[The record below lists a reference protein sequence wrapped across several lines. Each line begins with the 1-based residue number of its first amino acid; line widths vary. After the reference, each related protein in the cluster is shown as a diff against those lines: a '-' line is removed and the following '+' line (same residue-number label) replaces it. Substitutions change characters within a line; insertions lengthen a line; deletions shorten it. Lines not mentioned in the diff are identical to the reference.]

1 MKIVLAL
8 ALVLPALA
16 DATHARTAPVAAQ
29 EKSPAAVERLA
40 AWPKP
45 ADKDVLLTDI
55 ERLVKA
61 RLPEMERQARAAL
74 EAAGAS
80 AVPFL
85 LDRYGKERDD
95 AARER
100 LHEVLLVTTDAAQ
113 TRLLAKEFDDKS
125 ALTRTFALWRAAAF
139 PDQELLAPAEAAL
152 ARVAKLGDKAGPDE
166 AYAAALCATAAGSLK
181 GLPQM
186 WTAALDVTGKREPE
200 IRVALD
206 SVRGEEASRFVMER
220 VKDGQRKE
228 KVAALNL
235 LAGCGD
241 SSTIAFVKPFL
252 DDSDNSLRVAA
263 INALRGIVDGEPPLA
278 QLPVF
283 EAIELAKKWKEKLL

>member
-1 MKIVLAL
+1 MKIELVLAL
-8 ALVLPALA
+8 SLA
-16 DATHARTAPVAAQ
+16 SPSRVDARDTTPVAQ
-29 EKSPAAVERLA
+29 EKSPAAVERLS

-45 ADKDVLLTDI
+45 ADKDTLLTDI

-61 RLPEMERQARAAL
+61 RLPEMESQARAAL

-85 LDRYGKERDD
+85 LDRYGKERDE
-95 AARER
+95 AARDR
-100 LHEVLLVTTDAAQ
+100 LHEVLLVTTNAAQ

-125 ALTRTFALWRAAAF
+125 ALTRTFALWRTAAF
-139 PDQELLAPAEAAL
+139 PDRELLAAAEAAL
-152 ARVAKLGDKAGPDE
+152 ARVEKLGDKAGADE
-166 AYAAALCATAAGSLK
+166 AYAAALSATAAGSLK
-181 GLPQM
+181 GLPQL
-186 WTAALDVTGKREPE
+186 WTASLDATGKRAPE
-200 IRVALD
+200 IRVALE
-206 SVRGEEASRFVMER
+206 SARGAEASRFVMER
-220 VKDGQRKE
+220 VKDGERKE
-228 KVAALNL
+228 KVAALHM

-283 EAIELAKKWKEKLL
+283 EAIELAKKWKEKKL